1 MIELTQIN
9 IYPVKSCKGMTLT
22 RAELTPFGL
31 LNDRRWMAIDTNG
44 TFLSQRTIPGMA
56 LIEPLLT
63 GNSLVL
69 KAPNIEAIEIPI
81 ETKTKSARTV
91 KIWDDTCTAQDCGD
105 KAAQWFT
112 KFLGIDSRLV
122 TMGST
127 FGRTVTAKYS
137 MRHDQVG
144 FADAF
149 PLLLISS
156 ASLRD
161 LNERLDLPIP
171 MNRFRPNLVV
181 SGCEPYAEDRW
192 KRFKLGELS
201 FDVSKPCAR
210 CTVPTVDQTNGTKGK
225 EPLITLSTYR
235 NGNNNDVL
243 FGQNL
248 INEQKSGELV
258 LGMEV
263 NVIEQA

>member
-9 IYPVKSCKGMTLT
+9 IYPVKSCKGMTVT
-22 RAELTPFGL
+22 RAALTPFGL
-31 LNDRRWMAIDTNG
+31 LNDRRWMAIDANG
-44 TFLSQRTIPGMA
+44 SFLSQRTIPRMA

-69 KAPNIEAIEIPI
+69 KAPDTETIEIPI
-81 ETKTKSARTV
+81 ELSTKSTRTV
-91 KIWDDTCTAQDCGD
+91 KIWDDVCSAQDCGD
-105 KAAQWFT
+105 GIAQWFT
-112 KFLGIDSRLV
+112 KFLRIDSRLV
-122 TMGST
+122 MMGST
-127 FGRTVTAKYS
+127 FDRSVTAKYS
-137 MRHDQVG
+137 KHRDLVS

-156 ASLRD
+156 ASLHD

-181 SGCEPYAEDRW
+181 SGCEPYAEDHW

-235 NGNNNDVL
+235 KGNNNDVF

-263 NVIEQA
+263 SVLERA